1 MSPTWP
7 PLLTMTQGKGKPF
20 YLCLYEAEMAITL
33 FTSSLQINKKKGGS
47 QLIPILS
54 RRYVTAIMISM
65 PPLYL
70 SKPRGGIKALPRLT
84 FELST

>member
-33 FTSSLQINKKKGGS
+33 FTSSLQINKKRGGVS
-47 QLIPILS
+47 INPHTVPQICDSYYDINGTLIPL
-54 RRYVTAIMISM
+54 
-65 PPLYL
+65 
-70 SKPRGGIKALPRLT
+70 
-84 FELST
+84 